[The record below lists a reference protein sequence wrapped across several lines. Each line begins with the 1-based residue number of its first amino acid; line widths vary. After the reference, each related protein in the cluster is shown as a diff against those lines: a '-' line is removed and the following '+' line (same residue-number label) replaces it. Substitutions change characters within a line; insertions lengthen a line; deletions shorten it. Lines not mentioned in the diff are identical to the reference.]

1 MEEVREYGKKSQP
14 KIRYSQF
21 DAEDIRK
28 ELLERYGMEM
38 PVECRLFDY
47 GMNDIY
53 RIKTKKET
61 YFLRISL
68 AGLHTKKDYEEEM
81 HILNILIQNGIKAA
95 VPVKMKGMPGRQ
107 EDYVWE
113 LYAPEGIRYAMLFTE
128 APNSPSDDKESSACN
143 LGSMLAGI
151 HNISD
156 REKFQV
162 SRPPIDMCQLV
173 EKPLLNIRPFLS
185 DTEQDF
191 SFLKESAEKLAGYI
205 KGKLPET
212 APVYGFCHGDVHS
225 GNVFFAGDKPTLFD
239 FDCMGYGWR
248 AYDICVYAWNETFLD
263 ENYIEGSVWKKYLEG
278 YESVRPLLAE
288 EKETIPAF
296 AALRQLWLMGLHA
309 DVMDRNAGC
318 CWYQDDYFDSQI
330 KMFRLWLDR
339 CSL

>member
-1 MEEVREYGKKSQP
+1 MSGSCMR
-14 KIRYSQF
+14 
-21 DAEDIRK
+21 RK
-28 ELLERYGMEM
+28 EFVMPCCLRRHLTARRMIKRAAPVIWGACLPGYTIYPTGRSFRY
-38 PVECRLFDY
+38 
-47 GMNDIY
+47 
-53 RIKTKKET
+53 
-61 YFLRISL
+61 
-68 AGLHTKKDYEEEM
+68 
-81 HILNILIQNGIKAA
+81 
-95 VPVKMKGMPGRQ
+95 PGR
-107 EDYVWE
+107 
-113 LYAPEGIRYAMLFTE
+113 
-128 APNSPSDDKESSACN
+128 
-143 LGSMLAGI
+143 
-151 HNISD
+151 
-156 REKFQV
+156 
-162 SRPPIDMCQLV
+162 
-173 EKPLLNIRPFLS
+173 PLICASNIRPFLA
-185 DTEQDF
+185 DREQDF

-239 FDCMGYGWR
+239 LDCMGYGWR

-278 YESVRPLLAE
+278 YESVRPLSAE

>member
-173 EKPLLNIRPFLS
+173 ENRS
-185 DTEQDF
+185 
-191 SFLKESAEKLAGYI
+191 
-205 KGKLPET
+205 
-212 APVYGFCHGDVHS
+212 
-225 GNVFFAGDKPTLFD
+225 
-239 FDCMGYGWR
+239 
-248 AYDICVYAWNETFLD
+248 
-263 ENYIEGSVWKKYLEG
+263 
-278 YESVRPLLAE
+278 
-288 EKETIPAF
+288 
-296 AALRQLWLMGLHA
+296 
-309 DVMDRNAGC
+309 
-318 CWYQDDYFDSQI
+318 
-330 KMFRLWLDR
+330 
-339 CSL
+339 

>member
-95 VPVKMKGMPGRQ
+95 APVKMRGMPGRQ

-113 LYAPEGIRYAMLFTE
+113 LHAPEGIRYAMLFTE

-162 SRPPIDMCQLV
+162 VGGKTALEYQA
-173 EKPLLNIRPFLS
+173 
-185 DTEQDF
+185 F
-191 SFLKESAEKLAGYI
+191 SGRQGTGFFFPERECRKTGRIY
-205 KGKLPET
+205 KGKTAGNCACLWILP
-212 APVYGFCHGDVHS
+212 
-225 GNVFFAGDKPTLFD
+225 
-239 FDCMGYGWR
+239 W
-248 AYDICVYAWNETFLD
+248 
-263 ENYIEGSVWKKYLEG
+263 
-278 YESVRPLLAE
+278 
-288 EKETIPAF
+288 
-296 AALRQLWLMGLHA
+296 
-309 DVMDRNAGC
+309 
-318 CWYQDDYFDSQI
+318 
-330 KMFRLWLDR
+330 
-339 CSL
+339 